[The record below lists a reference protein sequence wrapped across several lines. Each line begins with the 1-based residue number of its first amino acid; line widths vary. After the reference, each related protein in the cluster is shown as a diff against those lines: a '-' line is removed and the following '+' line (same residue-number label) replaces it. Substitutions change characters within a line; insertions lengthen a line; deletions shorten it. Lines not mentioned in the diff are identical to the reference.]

1 MKYSKYIAALVTTT
15 TLLSIATP
23 VNAHAQEGQLNDVPN
38 VEQIQKDLKKTN
50 LDAVIKV
57 DEDKEGFKTNID
69 TENPSHVSVQYDNN
83 NGLDSIKAD
92 IDIEVNIN
100 GEKVPF
106 TKDNTAS
113 SQVSQKDK
121 TITTMITEI
130 EDILITREF
139 KTKDDK
145 TEISTEVKNL
155 SDNQLDIAV
164 SITDKL
170 VGSDSVY
177 SPNSKDGVVTSGG
190 KQYVYQSDNEKSS
203 SQSIVSPGK
212 ELKAEHSSYTRA
224 FELQDTDKDGF
235 PDEWEKHG
243 FTDENDNYFPL
254 HKWGADP
261 NTPDI
266 FLQLNWMKPIGNRDF
281 TPSKTGLNRMV
292 RLFRNHGY
300 NLHIDGGSYY
310 TNIPNFHNAQGGSTV
325 PYRRY
330 YYDAEHPDPFDSQ
343 TEELV
348 GKRAAIFRS
357 GVIGDLVE
365 ENSIYTVGRGYVNSS
380 GFFASKPSN
389 RLRDTRELT
398 YTILHEFGHNLG
410 LTHYGVYTNPVPEDF
425 NKDIVYPNYKSV
437 MNYLYGNRIFNY
449 SEHTI
454 TDTVNKPLQCHFV
467 NLTCYSGSYD
477 IPADWDNLILAN
489 GEIGISRG
497 FTGEKYLP
505 EDEPERDPHD
515 PISPEIPE
523 NPVKEPTPP
532 TRQPV
537 DPRVITVGIIA
548 GSLGILGAAAVFV
561 ELQKKWNNR

>member
-1 MKYSKYIAALVTTT
+1 MRYTKYVASLVTTT
-15 TLLSIATP
+15 LLFSTVAP
-23 VNAHAQEGQLNDVPN
+23 VHADAQEAYLNDVPN
-38 VEQIQKDLKKTN
+38 IEQIQEDLKKTD

-57 DEDKEGFKTNID
+57 DEEKEGFTTNVDI
-69 TENPSHVSVQYDNN
+69 ENPSQVSVQYENS
-83 NGLDSIKAD
+83 NGLDKIHAD
-92 IDIEVNIN
+92 IHVDVNIN
-100 GEKVPF
+100 GEKISF

-113 SQVSQKDK
+113 SQVSQKSE
-121 TITTMITEI
+121 TLLTMITET
-130 EDILITREF
+130 DDALITREF
-139 KTKDDK
+139 TTKDDK
-145 TEISTEVKNL
+145 VEINTEVKNI
-155 SDNQLDIAV
+155 SDEQLDVSVNIADGRLGKE
-164 SITDKL
+164 SIH
-170 VGSDSVY
+170 
-177 SPNSKDGVVTSGG
+177 SPNSKEGIVTSGG
-190 KQYVYQSDNEKSS
+190 KKHTYVSDNTNASFAGS
-203 SQSIVSPGK
+203 LSPGK
-212 ELKAEHSSYTRA
+212 EAQAELISYTKA
-224 FELQDTDKDGF
+224 SDLQDTDKDGF
-235 PDEWEKHG
+235 PDEWEKYG
-243 FTDENDNYFPL
+243 FTDEKGNYFPL

-261 NTPDI
+261 KTPDI
-266 FLQLNWMKPIGNRDF
+266 FLQLNWMKPVGNRDF
-281 TPSKTGLNRMV
+281 APRKTGLDRMV
-292 RLFRNHGY
+292 RLFKNHGY
-300 NLHIDGGSYY
+300 NLHIDGGRYY
-310 TNIPNFHNAQGGSTV
+310 TNIPNFTATQGGATV
-325 PYRRY
+325 PYRKY
-330 YYDAEHPDPFDSQ
+330 YYDADNLDPFDSQ

-497 FTGEKYLP
+497 FTGEKYLL

-523 NPVKEPTPP
+523 NPIKEPTPP